1 MSAAHH
7 IESLDPSA
15 GWTQRYEDLRR
26 QASVEPGWA
35 SRRWGLALLIG
46 RGVVVWMRAW
56 PQCGVSIERRQARA
70 VPDGPELPSHLH
82 HQVTLVLTDMILN
95 GGRASLEATA

>member
-1 MSAAHH
+1 MSAVHQLDP
-7 IESLDPSA
+7 LDPSA
-15 GWTQRYEDLRR
+15 DWTQRYEDLRQ
-26 QASVEPGWA
+26 QASVQPGWTG
-35 SRRWGLALLIG
+35 RRWGPALLIG
-46 RGVVVWMRAW
+46 RGVVAWMRAW
-56 PQCGVSIERRQARA
+56 PQRLVSVERRQARA

>member
-15 GWTQRYEDLRR
+15 DWTQRYEDLRQ
-26 QASVEPGWA
+26 QASVQPGWT
-35 SRRWGLALLIG
+35 SCRWGLALLIG
-46 RGVVVWMRAW
+46 RGVVAWMRAW
-56 PQCGVSIERRQARA
+56 PRRCVSSEERQPRA